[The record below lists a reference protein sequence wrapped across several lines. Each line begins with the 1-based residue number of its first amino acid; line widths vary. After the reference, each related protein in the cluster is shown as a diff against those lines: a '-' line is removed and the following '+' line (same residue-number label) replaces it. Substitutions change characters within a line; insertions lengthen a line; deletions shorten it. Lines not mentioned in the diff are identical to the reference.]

1 MGRVLHSDDSSR
13 TGDQKIKIKSMEL
26 KLDKG
31 EYTVG
36 YARIGGGVLVLTN
49 KRLLVERELR
59 IFRKKSKSIFI
70 KDIKDVK
77 LNKGFFFGNSIEI
90 KYMENDREDTLFM
103 EFPVET
109 KAKETLGMIHSL
121 QKGEML
127 SPLEVPKGEVGRIS
141 LEEAEKIALD
151 FMEKKAQD
159 LAVIET
165 RHVAGAWNI
174 VLSNQDRYAVVVG
187 DDGKLEAWKKLTKK
201 GFSEP

>member
-1 MGRVLHSDDSSR
+1 
-13 TGDQKIKIKSMEL
+13 MEL
-26 KLDKG
+26 KLDKD

-49 KRLLVERELR
+49 QRLLVERELR
-59 IFRKKSKSIFI
+59 MLRGKSKSIFI
-70 KDIKDVK
+70 RDVTDVK
-77 LNKGFFFGNSIEI
+77 LNKGFLFGKGIEI
-90 KYMENDREDTLFM
+90 KYTENDRENTIFM

-109 KAKETLGMIHSL
+109 KGKEIIDMIHSL
-121 QKGEML
+121 QKGDVL
-127 SPLEVPKGEVGRIS
+127 PPLEVPKGEVGRIS

-151 FMEKKAQD
+151 FMEKRTHS
-159 LAVIET
+159 LTVIET

-187 DDGKLEAWKKLTKK
+187 DDGKVEAWKKLTKK